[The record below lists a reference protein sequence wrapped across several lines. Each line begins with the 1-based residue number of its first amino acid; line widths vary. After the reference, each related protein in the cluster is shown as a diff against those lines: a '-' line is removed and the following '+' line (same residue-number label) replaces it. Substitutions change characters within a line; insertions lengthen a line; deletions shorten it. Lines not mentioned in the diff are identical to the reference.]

1 MTPRVDAWMRQA
13 NSDWAVAEL
22 TAKQGFHSQAC
33 YHSGQAAEKALK
45 ALLISL
51 GSLPP
56 HSHALERLVDSLE
69 SAGLDAQP
77 LRELRLKAL
86 SRMNSETRYPSD
98 SEAPADRF
106 DEQER
111 GSTQSCGA
119 RAGLRKS
126 QPSTVGTIFT
136 LYLSNILSILHQ
148 INKNPGPTCFSAAW
162 SAGMEGW
169 RARQL
174 TQCPTTPT

>member
-22 TAKQGFHSQAC
+22 TAEQGFHSQALPLRPGGRK
-33 YHSGQAAEKALK
+33 SPQGVVDFAGLTAALQ
-45 ALLISL
+45 
-51 GSLPP
+51 P
-56 HSHALERLVDSLE
+56 ALERLVDSLE

-106 DEQER
+106 DEQDSEE
-111 GSTQSCGA
+111 A
-119 RAGLRKS
+119 RSVAEHVLAFAKAS
-126 QPSTVGTIFT
+126 LP
-136 LYLSNILSILHQ
+136 
-148 INKNPGPTCFSAAW
+148 P
-162 SAGMEGW
+162 
-169 RARQL
+169 
-174 TQCPTTPT
+174 

>member
-22 TAKQGFHSQAC
+22 TAKQGFHSQA
-33 YHSGQAAEKALK
+33 AEKALK

-56 HSHALERLVDSLE
+56 YSHALERLVDSLE

-106 DEQER
+106 DEQDSE
-111 GSTQSCGA
+111 QA
-119 RAGLRKS
+119 RSVAEQVMAFAKASL
-126 QPSTVGTIFT
+126 QP
-136 LYLSNILSILHQ
+136 
-148 INKNPGPTCFSAAW
+148 
-162 SAGMEGW
+162 
-169 RARQL
+169 
-174 TQCPTTPT
+174 